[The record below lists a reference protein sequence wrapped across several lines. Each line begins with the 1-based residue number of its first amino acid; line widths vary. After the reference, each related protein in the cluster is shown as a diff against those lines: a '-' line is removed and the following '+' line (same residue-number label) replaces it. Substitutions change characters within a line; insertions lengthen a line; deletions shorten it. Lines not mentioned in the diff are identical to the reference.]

1 MVGFVRSVAMNS
13 FVAVVLMFVF
23 FVAGFWLGVHAYR
36 DQLRR
41 KL

>member
-1 MVGFVRSVAMNS
+1 VGFARSVAMNS
-13 FVAVVLMFVF
+13 FLVLVLMFGS

-36 DQLRR
+36 DQLRK

>member
-1 MVGFVRSVAMNS
+1 MVAFVRSVAMNS

-23 FVAGFWLGVHAYR
+23 FVTGFWLGVHAYR

>member
-1 MVGFVRSVAMNS
+1 MNS
-13 FVAVVLMFVF
+13 FLAIFLMFVF
-23 FVAGFWLGVHAYR
+23 FISGFWLGVHAYR

>member
-1 MVGFVRSVAMNS
+1 MGAFVKIVLMNS
-13 FVAVVLMFVF
+13 FIAVILMFVF
-23 FVAGFWLGVHAYR
+23 FVTGFWLGVHAYR

>member
-1 MVGFVRSVAMNS
+1 MGAFVRIAFMNS
-13 FVAVVLMFVF
+13 FVAVLFMFGF
-23 FVAGFWLGVHAYR
+23 FIAGFWLGVHAYR

>member
-1 MVGFVRSVAMNS
+1 MNS
-13 FVAVVLMFVF
+13 LLALLLIFGF
-23 FVAGFWLGVHAYR
+23 FVLGFWLGVHAYR

>member
-1 MVGFVRSVAMNS
+1 MNS
-13 FVAVVLMFVF
+13 FLAIFLMFVF
-23 FVAGFWLGVHAYR
+23 FIAGFWLGVHAYR